1 MAHRAPDRA
10 AGPTGRT
17 NARAVDER
25 ASSIVAVGAPVI
37 MIRFV
42 SGEVQVKPRVFSGGG
57 TRRDD
62 VRGCGAPP
70 NILDFGSSQ
79 APGGYFADRERT
91 RGEGEGR

>member
-1 MAHRAPDRA
+1 MVQTGNIKDLTCEAPLPLAHRAPDRA

-42 SGEVQVKPRVFSGGG
+42 SGEVQVKPRVLLRWGA
-57 TRRDD
+57 RD
-62 VRGCGAPP
+62 
-70 NILDFGSSQ
+70 
-79 APGGYFADRERT
+79 EMT
-91 RGEGEGR
+91 